1 MTFTKCSLNTP
12 LVKSQKKGV
21 GGVFKPN
28 RTVLFIKLW
37 CVMLLTEVEVDPIL
51 PENKTWGQG
60 RSVKF
65 QHYELAYRLGQLYY

>member
-1 MTFTKCSLNTP
+1 
-12 LVKSQKKGV
+12 
-21 GGVFKPN
+21 
-28 RTVLFIKLW
+28 
-37 CVMLLTEVEVDPIL
+37 MLLTEVEVDPIL